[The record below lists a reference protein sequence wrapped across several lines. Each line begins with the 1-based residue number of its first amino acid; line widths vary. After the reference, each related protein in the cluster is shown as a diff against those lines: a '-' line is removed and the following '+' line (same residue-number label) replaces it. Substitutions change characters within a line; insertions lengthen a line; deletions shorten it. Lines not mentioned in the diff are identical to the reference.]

1 VSPHPDPTASTVQR
15 TVEAVWRLEA
25 GRIIGGLARMIGDIG
40 LAEEFAQDA
49 VVAALEQWPR
59 DGVPP
64 NPGAWLML
72 TAKRRA
78 IDRVR
83 RRERLQQKAADLA
96 DIEQQRRL
104 AEEATPEPD
113 DIDDDLLRLIFIA
126 CHPVL
131 SVEARVAL
139 TLKTVAGL
147 TVEQIAAGLLAAP
160 ATIAQR
166 IVRAKRTL
174 AARSIPFELPEPD
187 ERAERLSS
195 VLEVIYLIFNEG
207 YVASSGPEWMRPEL
221 CREAVRLARILAHVA
236 PRETEVHGLVA
247 LLELQHSRAAARVDE
262 HGTPIPLFNQNR
274 GRWDQLLIR
283 RGFAAL
289 LRAGH
294 SPGGPGPYVLQAAIA
309 ACHAQARTAADTDWV
324 QIAALYQALL
334 HVHPSPIV
342 QLNQAVA
349 VSMAYG
355 PGAGLEQLDALADEP
370 ALKASHLLPSVR
382 GDLLARLGRHA
393 EASTEF
399 ARAAELT
406 DNQRVRAVTLAR
418 AHAAARAAAAARPSA
433 APAQADDSDA
443 HHHLSPPRPGG

>member
-1 VSPHPDPTASTVQR
+1 VTPSPNQASSVQR

-25 GRIIGGLARMIGDIG
+25 GRIIAGLARMIGDVG

-64 NPGAWLML
+64 NPGAWLTL

-83 RRERLQQKAADLA
+83 RVERLQQKTADLA
-96 DIEQQRRL
+96 DREQQRL
-104 AEEATPEPD
+104 ADAPATDPD

-131 SVEARVAL
+131 TVEARVAV

-147 TVEQIAAGLLAAP
+147 TVDQIAAGFLAAP

-174 AARSIPFELPEPD
+174 ASHSIRFELPEPD
-187 ERAERLSS
+187 ERAQRLSS
-195 VLEVIYLIFNEG
+195 VLEVLYLVFNEG
-207 YVASSGPEWMRPEL
+207 YVASSGNEWMRPEL
-221 CREAVRLARILAHVA
+221 CREALRLARILEQLA
-236 PRETEVHGLVA
+236 PKEPEVHGLVA

-262 HGTPIPLFNQNR
+262 HGTPIPLLEQNR

-289 LRAGH
+289 LRAGQ
-294 SPGGPGPYVLQAAIA
+294 SPEGPGPYVLQAAIA

-324 QIAALYQALL
+324 QIAALYQTLQ

-342 QLNQAVA
+342 HLNQAVA

-355 PGAGLEQLDALADEP
+355 PHAGLQHIDALADEP
-370 ALKASHLLPSVR
+370 ALKNNHLLPTIR
-382 GDLLARLGRHA
+382 GDLLARLGQHA
-393 EASTEF
+393 EASAEF
-399 ARAAELT
+399 SRAAALT
-406 DNQRVRAVTLAR
+406 DNERVRTVTLAR
-418 AHAAARAAAAARPSA
+418 ARAAART
-433 APAQADDSDA
+433 AD
-443 HHHLSPPRPGG
+443 LTVPPV